1 MNYDKLEDE
10 IKEIRDKQAKL
21 ESRQN
26 KLEKEQLE
34 LINRQ
39 KNTDYKLNSLSVD
52 FKQDIQETKE
62 NIKELNKN
70 ILTLNSKI
78 IYLLTIKNMNKSN
91 DNKFDKN
98 IDEKN
103 NIFFDFLKD
112 NNNIYKILIISLVVI
127 IMVMLGQKI
136 DLTTLLK

>member
-1 MNYDKLEDE
+1 MNYDKIEDE
-10 IKEIRDKQAKL
+10 IKEIREKQLKL

-34 LINRQ
+34 LMNRQ

-70 ILTLNSKI
+70 ILSLNSKI
-78 IYLLTIKNMNKSN
+78 IYLLTVRNMNKSN
-91 DNKFDKN
+91 DIESDKN
-98 IDEKN
+98 TDKKN

-112 NNNIYKILIISLVVI
+112 NNNIYKILIIGLIAI
-127 IMVMLGQKI
+127 IMIMLGQKI
-136 DLTTLLK
+136 DLATLLK